1 MQTSIFEDLDSRP
14 SFIFSRVLHFV
25 IICRPRIWNLMS
37 SAMEM
42 YDEED
47 AYKKDDKNIIEGE
60 RINSKQQN
68 EDGLQF
74 LSS

>member
-1 MQTSIFEDLDSRP
+1 
-14 SFIFSRVLHFV
+14 
-25 IICRPRIWNLMS
+25 MS